1 VVKEGAKVLG
11 FLGDSS
17 NRLDVYDKGIGGRV
31 FKNEVPASPTVD
43 DYYYV
48 QKGKIIK
55 SEDGGAGKIAIYE
68 S

>member
-1 VVKEGAKVLG
+1 MLG

-17 NRLDVYDKGIGGRV
+17 NSLNVYDKGIRGLV

-43 DYYYV
+43 DYYFV